1 MKQRVQ
7 LLERVKKKLFKR
19 RKEMMEQ
26 LETVSHDKVSDGQ
39 VKDSGDEALLFCMEK
54 LKTSL
59 EKTEID
65 ELKRIDDALHRIS
78 NGEYGFCVDCGKPIS
93 NVRLET
99 FPYAARCIIC
109 QEALE
114 SS

>member
-1 MKQRVQ
+1 MTYKKIGLIGYGNVGKTLIDQ
-7 LLERVKKKLFKR
+7 LSVVDPTGTKFVLSAIGSRSLGLIELESIPSRSVTA
-19 RKEMMEQ
+19 Q
-26 LETVSHDKVSDGQ
+26 
-39 VKDSGDEALLFCMEK
+39 
-54 LKTSL
+54 
-59 EKTEID
+59 ID